1 MTAVDWILTE
11 KSSRTFCSPRWFG
24 AMRRHLCD
32 EKTSLCEELFWR
44 GNMRFPCCSV
54 LQENF
59 VKEFEG
65 IISFLNSR
73 VTSLDVW

>member
-1 MTAVDWILTE
+1 
-11 KSSRTFCSPRWFG
+11 
-24 AMRRHLCD
+24 MRRTVL
-32 EKTSLCEELFWR
+32 EMEQEV
-44 GNMRFPCCSV
+44 PCCSV

-59 VKEFEG
+59 VKEFEW